1 VAGQS
6 SVLARRARR
15 LLKEATRSLV
25 RNRTRSILTTLGII
39 IGVASV
45 IVMVGVGA
53 GAQADVKKQISAL
66 GANSIQV
73 WSGAY
78 RAGGAF
84 LGAGSMTRLSL
95 EDADLIAEEAAHVA
109 AVSAIVRTGGQIIG
123 GSGNWNTQVHGVSP
137 EYLKIR
143 AWGLASGE
151 FITDRDVRA
160 RSKIAV
166 LGQTVVDNLF
176 ADADP
181 VGQVIRVRNI
191 PFRVVGVLTKK
202 GAALWG
208 GDQDD
213 VILVPVTTA
222 MYRLQGERHVSQIVI
237 SAISMEETQTA
248 IDEITEILRRSH
260 KILPGAD
267 DDFTIRSQAEVMETM
282 TATQKVM
289 TLLLGAVAAVS
300 LIVGGIGIMNIMLV
314 SVTERTREIGIRL
327 AVGARTL
334 DIMVQFLAESVA
346 LSLVG
351 GVIGAALAYGV
362 AALLTRTVGMT
373 TILSPGVV
381 VMAFGFAA
389 AVGIFF
395 GYYPARKAA
404 LLNPIEALRHE

>member
-1 VAGQS
+1 LANES
-6 SVLARRARR
+6 SALARRARR
-15 LLKEATRSLV
+15 LLNEATKSLV
-25 RNRTRSILTTLGII
+25 RNRTRSFLTTLGII

-53 GAQADVKKQISAL
+53 GAQADVKKQLSAL
-66 GANSIQV
+66 GANSISV
-73 WSGAY
+73 FAGAS
-78 RAGGAF
+78 RAGGVHM
-84 LGAGSMTRLSL
+84 GAGSMTALTL
-95 EDADLIAEEAAHVA
+95 EDVDMITEEAEHIVA
-109 AVSAIVRTGGQIIG
+109 ISPVTRTGGQIIG
-123 GSGNWNTQVHGVSP
+123 GSGNWNASVQGVSP
-137 EYLKIR
+137 GYLTIR
-143 AWGLASGE
+143 AWGLQSGE
-151 FITDRDVRA
+151 FFTDRDVRA
-160 RSKIAV
+160 RSKVAV

-176 ADADP
+176 ADSDP
-181 VGQVIRVRNI
+181 IGQVIRIRNI
-191 PFRVVGVLTKK
+191 PFRVIGVLVKK
-202 GAALWG
+202 GAVGFG

-222 MYRLQGERHVSQIVI
+222 MYRLEGERHVNMITA
-237 SAISMEETQTA
+237 SASSMENTQAA

-267 DDFTIRSQAEVMETM
+267 DDFTIRSQAEIMEAM
-282 TATQKVM
+282 TSTQRVM

-334 DIMVQFLAESVA
+334 DIMVQFLTESVV
-346 LSLVG
+346 LSLLG
-351 GVIGAALAYGV
+351 GAIGAGLAYGV
-362 AALLTRTVGMT
+362 AAILTKTAGMT

-404 LLNPIEALRHE
+404 MLNPIEALRHE